1 MRIYEKRGVWYLQ
14 EDGKDLQTFPSE
26 AKALAAAG
34 KKQTLDISEAD
45 VNHDGMITREEVLA
59 WLDENEDEDYE
70 LKG

>member
-59 WLDENEDEDYE
+59 WLDENEEEDDLE
-70 LKG
+70 I

>member
-1 MRIYEKRGVWYLQ
+1 MKLREKNGRWILKM
-14 EDGKDLQTFPSE
+14 DGTAQNFATKE
-26 AKALAAAG
+26 EALAAAG

>member
-59 WLDENEDEDYE
+59 WLDENEEEDDDLE
-70 LKG
+70 S

>member
-14 EDGKDLQTFPSE
+14 EDGKDLQTFESE

-34 KKQTLDISEAD
+34 VKQALDISEAD

-59 WLDENEDEDYE
+59 WLDENEEEDDLE
-70 LKG
+70 I